1 MLERSMQMRV
11 IAADRDHGDPAAV
24 ALTATPHATALRPL
38 SPVHLRARRDNTG
51 VHISW
56 IRRTRREGDPWLA
69 GDVPLGEEREAYSLD
84 VLSGANVVRSLEVTQ
99 PAALYA
105 TADEIADFGAPQA
118 SLSVRIAQLS
128 SAVGRGVTAEAVLT
142 P

>member
-1 MLERSMQMRV
+1 
-11 IAADRDHGDPAAV
+11 
-24 ALTATPHATALRPL
+24 
-38 SPVHLRARRDNTG
+38 VHVRARRDNAG

-56 IRRTRREGDPWLA
+56 IRRTRREGDPWVA

-99 PAALYA
+99 PTALYA
-105 TADEIADFGAPQA
+105 AADEIADFGVAQA
-118 SLSVRIAQLS
+118 SLAVRVAQLS
-128 SAVGRGVTAEAVLT
+128 STVGRGVAAEAVLT